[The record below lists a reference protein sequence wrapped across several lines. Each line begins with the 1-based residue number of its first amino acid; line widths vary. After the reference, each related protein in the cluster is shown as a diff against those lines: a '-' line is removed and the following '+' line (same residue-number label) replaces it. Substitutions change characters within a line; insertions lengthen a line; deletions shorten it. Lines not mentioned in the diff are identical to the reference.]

1 MAAAPS
7 VPVELKPYQVDA
19 ALFLAARKRA
29 LLADD
34 MGVGKSAATVR
45 ACDQIGAQRILVL
58 VPASGRRNWLAEFAK
73 FSDRE
78 RLGCAIMHGKVDQLP
93 AGIVVCSYDLLARVN
108 ARKALLAVDW
118 DVLVLDECH
127 YLKQRTAKR
136 TKAVYGRRSDAG
148 EGSLAA
154 KAKRVWCLS
163 GTPAPNNVSELW
175 THLHAAGLYAK
186 TWYEF
191 VGEFCT
197 GFESDYGF
205 RITGTKN
212 ADRLKAILAP
222 WVLRR
227 TKDDVMAGELP
238 PVTFESVY
246 LEPGP
251 VDIGLHFMGWLGGQ
265 SVADFHAEMERQNAA
280 LKDIMLGARGDVP
293 PGLITLM
300 SGTAQLRRYVG
311 LSIVQA
317 YIDRVRIEL
326 AAGEIDKLVVFAHHA
341 AVIEAIRAGLAEFNP
356 VTLHGATPPGKR
368 ERNIAKFQT
377 NPKCRVFVGN
387 LVAAGTAIT
396 LHAACRLDFV
406 EMSWVPGENKQAAMR
421 IHRVGQTRACRVRF
435 FGCAK
440 GIHRDIADTC
450 ARKTAEL
457 VKSGL

>member
-1 MAAAPS
+1 MSVAAPA
-7 VPVELKPYQVDA
+7 ELKPYQLDA

-78 RLGCAIMHGKVDQLP
+78 RPGCAIMHGKIDNLP
-93 AGIVVCSYDLLARVN
+93 AGIVVCSYDLLTRVN
-108 ARKALLAVDW
+108 ARKALLAIEW

-154 KAKRVWCLS
+154 VAKRMWCLS

-251 VDIGLHFMGWLGGQ
+251 VDIGLHFMGWLEGQ

-356 VTLHGATPPGKR
+356 VTLHGATPPEKR